1 MSRAGLI
8 SKGVVDGILA
18 LLGLTVFAPLMLLIA
33 VLILITDGRPIVFQE
48 YRLGRGQQPFMLYKF
63 RTLAVGLE
71 GPLVAPGDDPRI
83 HPIGRVLRRYHIDEL
98 PQLVNVVRGDMSLV
112 GPRPMKP
119 EHGQLVQPMALARLL
134 SVKPGLTGPD
144 ALAFIAEDD
153 CLTGHSAPATLYAQ
167 YLLPEKVRCQLAYI
181 DQRSFWLDLG
191 WLYRSLRDVFAPT
204 TYQRSLQNLTRLLP
218 TGRPRIQSS
227 RAPIMPDE

>member
-1 MSRAGLI
+1 MKRAGDLI
-8 SKGVVDGILA
+8 AAAVLLALLALPMAILA
-18 LLGLTVFAPLMLLIA
+18 LALRLREGPGVLFRQTRMGRQA
-33 VLILITDGRPIVFQE
+33 VPFTIL
-48 YRLGRGQQPFMLYKF
+48 KF
-63 RTLAVGLE
+63 RTMRHAQAGEAEITAGDQDARISGL
-71 GPLVAPGDDPRI
+71 GKT
-83 HPIGRVLRRYHIDEL
+83 LRKYRLDEW
-98 PQLVNVVRGDMSLV
+98 PQLWNVLRGDMSLV

-167 YLLPEKVRCQLAYI
+167 YLLPEKIRCQLAYI

-218 TGRPRIQSS
+218 TGRSRIQSS